1 MAIWFADDSKTY
13 GVQAE
18 LRADGTSDVS
28 DLPDFATEHNLK
40 AGSSCLVISNAT
52 LYMLDSNDMW
62 KAL

>member
-1 MAIWFADDSKTY
+1 MAIWFADESKTY

-18 LRADGTSDVS
+18 LRADGTSDVA

-40 AGSSCLVISNAT
+40 AGSSCLVIASGA
-52 LYMLDSNDMW
+52 LYMMDSTETW

>member
-18 LRADGTSDVS
+18 LRADSASDVA

-40 AGSSCLVISNAT
+40 MGSSCLVIASGS
-52 LYMLDSNDMW
+52 LYMMDSTETW
-62 KAL
+62 KEI